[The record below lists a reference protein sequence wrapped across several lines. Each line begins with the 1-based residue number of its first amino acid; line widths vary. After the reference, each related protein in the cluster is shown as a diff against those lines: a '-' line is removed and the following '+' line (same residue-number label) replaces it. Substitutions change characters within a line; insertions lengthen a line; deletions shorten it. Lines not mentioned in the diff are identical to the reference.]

1 MGGSEV
7 KKRIIGLMGNSG
19 SGKSTVA
26 AYLKRMGARIVDA
39 DQIARD
45 LSKPGQAGW
54 RAVKQGFGEAFFHG
68 DGTLDRHKLGEYV
81 FARPGELKRLNG
93 LLHPLVLQKVNEEI
107 GRAGEKT
114 IVIDCALLV
123 DVGLDKLADEVWL
136 VSAARKSK
144 LERIKNRDNLSS
156 EHAENRLKSQLP
168 EKELKRYADVVLEN
182 KGTLDELFERVRKY
196 YG

>member
-1 MGGSEV
+1 M
-7 KKRIIGLMGNSG
+7 
-19 SGKSTVA
+19 
-26 AYLKRMGARIVDA
+26 
-39 DQIARD
+39 
-45 LSKPGQAGW
+45 
-54 RAVKQGFGEAFFHG
+54 
-68 DGTLDRHKLGEYV
+68 
-81 FARPGELKRLNG
+81 
-93 LLHPLVLQKVNEEI
+93 NEEI